1 MRDKPWYPVVY
12 MFVVTAFFSSV
23 VIGLTRFTHDRVA
36 ANEQLAFEK
45 AVLEAAGI
53 LDGKAATGL
62 HEIFLER
69 VRQLE
74 DGVDVYVVADDQG
87 NTAGYV
93 LGVEGKGFWAPI
105 KGVLGLG
112 VDKRK
117 ITGIAFYEQNE
128 TPGLGGKI
136 VEKQFRDQFVG
147 KQLASGDRA
156 IGIEPVTAKL
166 NDSQVHAITGATQ
179 TCSRL
184 EIIINDSVR
193 KWRAGQARSGR
204 GRE

>member
-23 VIGLTRFTHDRVA
+23 VIGLARFTHDRVA
-36 ANEQLAFEK
+36 ANERVAFEK

-53 LDGKAATGL
+53 LGGNAATGV
-62 HEIFLER
+62 HETFSER

-74 DGVDVYVVADDQG
+74 DGVDVYVVSDDKGQLD
-87 NTAGYV
+87 GYV

-105 KGVLGLG
+105 KGVLGFD

-117 ITGIAFYEQNE
+117 ITGLAFYEQNE

-136 VEKQFRDQFVG
+136 VEKQFTDQFVG
-147 KQLASGDRA
+147 KELALGSRA
-156 IGIEPVTAKL
+156 IGIEPVSAKL

-184 EIIINDSVR
+184 EKLINDSIR
-193 KWRAGQARSGR
+193 NWRES
-204 GRE
+204 E

>member
-1 MRDKPWYPVVY
+1 MTDKPWYPVVY
-12 MFVVTAFFSSV
+12 MFVVTAFFSSA
-23 VIGLTRFTHDRVA
+23 VIGLARFTHDRVT

-53 LDGKAATGL
+53 LDEKAAGRL
-62 HEIFLER
+62 HETFLER
-69 VRQLE
+69 VRLLE
-74 DGVDVYVVADDQG
+74 DRIDIYVVTDGQG

-93 LGVEGKGFWAPI
+93 LPVDGKGFWAPI
-105 KGVLGLG
+105 KGVLGLD

-136 VEKQFRDQFVG
+136 VEKQFTDQFVG
-147 KQLASGDRA
+147 KELASGDRA
-156 IGIEPVTAKL
+156 IGIEPVTASL
-166 NDSQVHAITGATQ
+166 NNSQVHAITGATQ

-184 EIIINDSVR
+184 EKLINDSVR
-193 KWRAGQARSGR
+193 KWRGG
-204 GRE
+204 E